1 MLKKTSLVAVTLI
14 AATLS
19 AGLADAHPE
28 LQSAEPA
35 AGKASTPPKQIRIMF
50 NENVLPQFSGVEL
63 QDQTG
68 KAVATGKATTDPKNK
83 KLLVVPVK
91 EELAPGDYKVEWH
104 AVSDDTHRVKG
115 SYSFSVVR

>member
-68 KAVATGKATTDPKNK
+68 KAVATTKSSGMRCQTIPIA
-83 KLLVVPVK
+83 
-91 EELAPGDYKVEWH
+91 
-104 AVSDDTHRVKG
+104 
-115 SYSFSVVR
+115 